1 MPEHLRPSDWTAGML
16 FPINYI
22 LRTRPIP
29 SPQPTR
35 TVAPIATIA
44 RLLPVLLLVLAAASC
59 GTGIDDGPIVDLTSE
74 YRVERAPAGMEEAVA
89 VDSVFWQPLTAAFDA
104 TGTLE
109 IDGLYRIEFR
119 STAERPL
126 ELRYDLRFLDDQG
139 FLLDN
144 FIPFGLPVV
153 LQAEEA
159 KLEIGEFVIRSGDI
173 RWIYDVVT
181 MRIVA
186 RIDTAGVLSNR

>member
-1 MPEHLRPSDWTAGML
+1 MSGGSL
-16 FPINYI
+16 
-22 LRTRPIP
+22 
-29 SPQPTR
+29 SPQPPR
-35 TVAPIATIA
+35 IVPPIATIA
-44 RLLPVLLLVLAAASC
+44 RLPSILLLALAAAGC
-59 GTGIDDGPIVDLTSE
+59 GTGLDNRGIFDLTSE

-104 TGTLE
+104 TGDLE

-126 ELRYDLRFLDDQG
+126 ELRYDLRFLDEQG

-173 RWIYDVVT
+173 RSIYDVVT

-186 RIDTAGVLSNR
+186 RIDTAGVLESAETGR

>member
-1 MPEHLRPSDWTAGML
+1 MAAL
-16 FPINYI
+16 
-22 LRTRPIP
+22 
-29 SPQPTR
+29 
-35 TVAPIATIA
+35 A
-44 RLLPVLLLVLAAASC
+44 RLLGGLLLAIAAAAGC
-59 GTGIDDGPIVDLTSE
+59 GTGVDDGPIVDLTSE
-74 YRVERAPAGMEEAVA
+74 YRVERAPAGLEEAVA
-89 VDSVFWQPLTAAFDA
+89 VDSVFWRPLTAAFDA
-104 TGTLE
+104 TGDLE

-119 STAERPL
+119 STAERRL
-126 ELRYDLRFLDDQG
+126 ELRYDLRFLDEQG

-173 RWIYDVVT
+173 RSIYDVVT

-186 RIDTAGVLSNR
+186 RIDTAGVLESAETGR

>member
-1 MPEHLRPSDWTAGML
+1 MAT
-16 FPINYI
+16 
-22 LRTRPIP
+22 
-29 SPQPTR
+29 
-35 TVAPIATIA
+35 IATIT
-44 RLLPVLLLVLAAASC
+44 RLPSILLLALAAAGC
-59 GTGIDDGPIVDLTSE
+59 GTGLDDRGIFDLTSE

-89 VDSVFWQPLTAAFDA
+89 VDSVFWQPLTAAYDA
-104 TGTLE
+104 TGDLE

-126 ELRYDLRFLDDQG
+126 ELRYDLRFLDEQG

-173 RWIYDVVT
+173 RSIYDVVT

-186 RIDTAGVLSNR
+186 RIDTAGVLGAVESNR

>member
-1 MPEHLRPSDWTAGML
+1 MAAL
-16 FPINYI
+16 
-22 LRTRPIP
+22 
-29 SPQPTR
+29 
-35 TVAPIATIA
+35 A
-44 RLLPVLLLVLAAASC
+44 RLLGGLLLVIAASGGC

-74 YRVERAPAGMEEAVA
+74 YRVERAPAGLEEAVA
-89 VDSVFWQPLTAAFDA
+89 VDSVFWRPLTAAFDA
-104 TGTLE
+104 TGDLE

-126 ELRYDLRFLDDQG
+126 ELRYDLRFLDEQG

-173 RWIYDVVT
+173 RSIYDVVT

-186 RIDTAGVLSNR
+186 RIDPVGVLGSVETSR